1 MAVTKQAAPTGVLV
15 LLIASLLVGCTSIT
29 NETIADPSS
38 SQSAAAV
45 PGEKMSD
52 DQRYAPGPMGSGNVR
67 W

>member
-1 MAVTKQAAPTGVLV
+1 VIKQVALKGVLL
-15 LLIASLLVGCTSIT
+15 LLIASLLAGCTSMT
-29 NETIADPSS
+29 SETLSEPSS
-38 SQSAAAV
+38 SQSGAGV

>member
-1 MAVTKQAAPTGVLV
+1 VIKQVALTGVLV
-15 LLIASLLVGCTSIT
+15 LLIASLLAGCTSMT
-29 NETIADPSS
+29 SETISDPSS
-38 SQSAAAV
+38 SQSGAAV

>member
-1 MAVTKQAAPTGVLV
+1 VIKQVALTGVLV
-15 LLIASLLVGCTSIT
+15 LLIVSLLAGCTSMT
-29 NETIADPSS
+29 SETISDPSS
-38 SQSAAAV
+38 SQSGAAV

>member
-1 MAVTKQAAPTGVLV
+1 VIKQVALKGILL
-15 LLIASLLVGCTSIT
+15 LLIASLLAGCTSMT
-29 NETIADPSS
+29 NETISDPSS
-38 SQSAAAV
+38 SQSGAAV

>member
-1 MAVTKQAAPTGVLV
+1 MIKQAARTALLV
-15 LLIASLLVGCTSIT
+15 LLIAFLLVACTST
-29 NETIADPSS
+29 TSETMSDPSS
-38 SQSAAAV
+38 SQSAGAV